1 MLHDASVY
9 LIVFPRCAQQPY
21 RRLRRCVSQLL
32 GALSV
37 QEREDVY
44 TAFPWSDPVRRRLH
58 SSSARHRGG
67 FEASG
72 RRKIPRQHLL
82 GQHLLSLMLLTTAC
96 QLRKRTSQQPPLPPS
111 ARPYV
116 VHFCSGGLY
125 AYNDPSSDHS
135 AGRLLLPPPLPSARA
150 RQIGAAGSL
159 RRRRRSRC
167 AALGAMPTSVRD
179 VAF

>member
-44 TAFPWSDPVRRRLH
+44 KAFPWSDPVRRRLH

-96 QLRKRTSQQPPLPPS
+96 QLRKGTYQQPPLPPS
-111 ARPYV
+111 ARPSV
-116 VHFCSGGLY
+116 VHFFFWRPMHTMIPHQITQQDGFCC
-125 AYNDPSSDHS
+125 
-135 AGRLLLPPPLPSARA
+135 PPLFPVRGRDRLA
-150 RQIGAAGSL
+150 QLGHCGAEEGRGAQL
-159 RRRRRSRC
+159 W
-167 AALGAMPTSVRD
+167 ALC
-179 VAF
+179 